1 MTFDIVVPP
10 TADGAQEV
18 VIRRWLSE
26 IGQPVKEGKD
36 LVEATTQ
43 KIALYVPAP
52 ADGVLADITVPAGS
66 TARIGEVLGHVR
78 VDE

>member
-1 MTFDIVVPP
+1 MTYDIVVPP

-18 VIRRWLSE
+18 IVRRWLSE
-26 IGQPVKEGKD
+26 IGQPVKTGKD

-52 ADGVLADITVPAGS
+52 ADGVLADIVVPVNG
-66 TARIGEVLGHVR
+66 TARIGDVLGHVQA
-78 VDE
+78 D

>member
-1 MTFDIVVPP
+1 MTYEVVVPP

-18 VIRRWLSE
+18 TIRRWLIE
-26 IGQPVKEGKD
+26 IGQPVKKGKD

-52 ADGVLADITVPAGS
+52 ADGILADIAIPVGGQ
-66 TARIGEVLGHVR
+66 ARIGQVLGHVQAG
-78 VDE
+78 

>member
-1 MTFDIVVPP
+1 MTYDIVVPP

-18 VIRRWLSE
+18 IVRRWLSE
-26 IGQPVKEGKD
+26 IGQPVKQGKD

-52 ADGVLADITVPAGS
+52 ADGVLADIVVPVNGK
-66 TARIGEVLGHVR
+66 ARIGEVLGHVQA
-78 VDE
+78 D